1 MSLSGIVTLLT
12 DFGLSDVYVGVI
24 KAVIA
29 QINPE
34 LRVIDLTHNIP
45 PQNIAAGRFCLMNAV
60 PYFPPKTVHIAVVDP
75 GVGSQRRAIAVD
87 LPTGYLIGPDN
98 GVLGGAMGAML
109 AQCQTPDEF
118 NVIELSN
125 PDYWRTPIP
134 STTFHGRD
142 IFAAAGAYLAS
153 GVPFRELGHP
163 VDPATLTD
171 VILSESSFTE
181 EGIEGCI
188 QHIDHF
194 GNLITNIPGHFIE
207 EKTWFV
213 AIGGLEDTEESEE
226 LVLGNLD
233 KNKEKKKKKK
243 GKGNKDKDKVSK
255 KTASEIESLSGVSR
269 IIPGG
274 ITYADVQPGNLVA
287 LVGSHGW
294 VEIAANQG
302 NAQSILQLQWGSRV
316 HILLTDS

>member
-1 MSLSGIVTLLT
+1 MFLSGIVTLLT
-12 DFGLSDVYVGVI
+12 DFGLSDVYVGVV
-24 KAVIA
+24 KGVIA

-34 LRVIDLTHNIP
+34 LRVIDLTHDIP

-75 GVGSQRRAIAVD
+75 GVGTQRRAIAVQ
-87 LPTGYLIGPDN
+87 LPTGYLVGPDN

-118 NVIELSN
+118 TVVELSN
-125 PDYWRTPIP
+125 PDYWRTPVP

-153 GVPFRELGHP
+153 GVPLRELGHP

-171 VILSESSFTE
+171 LILSESSFTE

-207 EKTWFV
+207 GKTWFV
-213 AIGGLEDTEESEE
+213 AIGGLKEENTEESVQE
-226 LVLGNLD
+226 NLD
-233 KNKEKKKKKK
+233 KNKDKKKKK
-243 GKGNKDKDKVSK
+243 GKNNKDKIAK
-255 KTASEIESLSGVSR
+255 KTASEIESLSQVSR

-274 ITYADVQPGNLVA
+274 RTYEDVKPGNFVA

-294 VEIAANQG
+294 VEIAANQA
-302 NAQSILQLQWGSRV
+302 NAQLILQLEWGSRV
-316 HILLTDS
+316 HVLLTDS

>member
-1 MSLSGIVTLLT
+1 MSLSGIITLLT

-24 KAVIA
+24 KGVIA

-34 LRVIDLTHNIP
+34 LRVIDLTHNIS
-45 PQNIAAGRFCLMNAV
+45 PQNIAAARFCLLNAV

-75 GVGSQRRAIAVD
+75 GVGSQRRAIAVE
-87 LPTGYLIGPDN
+87 LPTGYLVGPDN
-98 GVLGGAMGAML
+98 GILGGAMGAML

-118 NVIELSN
+118 SVVELTN
-125 PDYWRTPIP
+125 PDYWRTPLA
-134 STTFHGRD
+134 SSTFHGRD

-153 GVPFRELGHP
+153 GVPLRELGQP

-171 VILSESSFTE
+171 IILSESSFTE

-207 EKTWFV
+207 GKTWFV
-213 AIGGLEDTEESEE
+213 AIGGVKEETETSEE
-226 LVLGNLD
+226 VKGNSD
-233 KNKEKKKKKK
+233 KNKDKKKKK
-243 GKGNKDKDKVSK
+243 GKTNKDKVAK
-255 KTASEIESLSGVSR
+255 KTASEIESLSLVSR

-274 ITYADVQPGNLVA
+274 RTYIDVKPGNLVA

-302 NAQSILQLQWGSRV
+302 NAQSILQLEWGSRV
-316 HILLTDS
+316 HVLLTDS

>member
-12 DFGLSDVYVGVI
+12 DFGLSDIYVGVI
-24 KAVIA
+24 KGVIA

-34 LRVIDLTHNIP
+34 LRVIDLTHDIP

-75 GVGSQRRAIAVD
+75 GVGSQRRAIAVQ

-109 AQCQTPDEF
+109 AQCQTADEF
-118 NVIELSN
+118 NVVELSN
-125 PDYWRTPIP
+125 PDYWRTSIP

-142 IFAAAGAYLAS
+142 IFATAGAYLAS

-163 VDPATLTD
+163 IDPATLTD
-171 VILSESSFTE
+171 LILSESSFTE

-207 EKTWFV
+207 GKTWFV
-213 AIGGLEDTEESEE
+213 AIGGVHKTEETPE
-226 LVLGNLD
+226 LFLKNPD
-233 KNKEKKKKKK
+233 KNKDKKKKK
-243 GKGNKDKDKVSK
+243 GKSNKDKISK
-255 KTASEIESLSGVSR
+255 KTPSEIESLSEVSR

-274 ITYADVQPGNLVA
+274 RTYADVQPGSLIA
-287 LVGSHGW
+287 LVGSQGW
-294 VEIAANQG
+294 VEIAANQA
-302 NAQSILQLQWGSRV
+302 NAQSILQLEWGSRV
-316 HILLTDS
+316 HVLLTDS

>member
-24 KAVIA
+24 KGVIA

-87 LPTGYLIGPDN
+87 LPTGYLVGPDN
-98 GVLGGAMGAML
+98 GVLAGAMGAML

-118 NVIELSN
+118 TVVELTN
-125 PDYWRTPIP
+125 PDYWRTPIL

-153 GVPFRELGHP
+153 GVPLGELGHP
-163 VDPATLTD
+163 IDPATLSD
-171 VILSESSFTE
+171 LILSESSFTA

-213 AIGGLEDTEESEE
+213 AIGGEKEVVVDSGEI
-226 LVLGNLD
+226 LD

-243 GKGNKDKDKVSK
+243 GKGNKDKVPK
-255 KTASEIESLSGVSR
+255 KTASEIESLSRVSR

-274 ITYADVQPGNLVA
+274 YTYADVQPGNLIA

-302 NAQSILQLQWGSRV
+302 NAQSILMLEWGSRIQ
-316 HILLTDS
+316 ILLTDS

>member
-24 KAVIA
+24 KGVIA
-29 QINPE
+29 RINPQ
-34 LRVIDLTHNIP
+34 LRAIDLTHNIP

-75 GVGSQRRAIAVD
+75 GVGSERRAIAVD
-87 LPTGYLIGPDN
+87 LPAGYLVGPDN

-125 PDYWRTPIP
+125 PEYWRTPIP

-163 VDPATLTD
+163 IDPATLTD

-213 AIGGLEDTEESEE
+213 AIGGLKEDAEAPVKGNSE
-226 LVLGNLD
+226 
-233 KNKEKKKKKK
+233 KNKDKKKKK
-243 GKGNKDKDKVSK
+243 GKNNKDKVSK
-255 KTASEIESLSGVSR
+255 KTASEIESLSRVSR

-274 ITYADVQPGNLVA
+274 HTYADVEPGNLVA

-294 VEIAANQG
+294 VEIAVNQG
-302 NAQSILQLQWGSRV
+302 NAQSILKLEWGSQV
-316 HILLTDS
+316 HVLLTDS